1 MEDVFVFTDMDQT
14 WQFLSQIISS
24 RIMFY
29 YSQLSQL
36 TRKVE
41 ILRKWRNFGKKLLNQ
56 QYSRWTGVLGTLWIS
71 STHLVHTGTVG
82 ISLYTS
88 WGWYVSNWTQ
98 VTHITSFLIGY
109 PLCGTLCSV
118 TLIGFAVRTM
128 RPLVSI
134 LPPSLLTTSTKR
146 WKLTFTR
153 EYWVGEWALWK
164 LLSLKSYLLD
174 LYQTS

>member
-88 WGWYVSNWTQ
+88 WGWDVSNWTQ
-98 VTHITSFLIGY
+98 VTHITSFLMWI
-109 PLCGTLCSV
+109 PIMCLV
-118 TLIGFAVRTM
+118 TLIGFAMRM
-128 RPLVSI
+128 KRPLVST
-134 LPPSLLTTSTKR
+134 P
-146 WKLTFTR
+146 FTYHQYLEMKINFHSR
-153 EYWVGEWALWK
+153 VLGRWVGSMETA
-164 LLSLKSYLLD
+164 
-174 LYQTS
+174 QF